1 MSQQNTVL
9 KNEQEELSH
18 NLNKLKEISNN
29 LNSVA
34 HQAFE
39 SYCDTLDA
47 EYKEKDEEYN
57 KYQEYLTSAYQ
68 QKQDYFLTEIDKLK
82 KSIEDLA
89 AMRASALEAQLKEK
103 EIKEQKEFYSLK
115 INENDLKDA
124 KILRDIEYKLSNPRV
139 LRMLIWQT
147 FYQKPM
153 TQLCNNIV
161 GTKVESGIY
170 KITNQIT
177 GLYYIG
183 QSTDIAERWKKHAKC
198 GLGIDTPASNKLYRD
213 MLDYGL
219 ENFTFEILEKCKAA
233 DLDSREKFYINLYQA
248 DKYGLNSKAGNN

>member
-1 MSQQNTVL
+1 MSQQNIAL
-9 KNEQEELSH
+9 KNEQEELSY

-39 SYCDTLDA
+39 SYCDTLDT
-47 EYKEKDEEYN
+47 EYREKDEEYN

-89 AMRASALEAQLKEK
+89 AMRASALEAQLREK

-115 INENDLKDA
+115 IPENDLKDA

-139 LRMLIWQT
+139 LRMLI
-147 FYQKPM
+147 
-153 TQLCNNIV
+153 
-161 GTKVESGIY
+161 
-170 KITNQIT
+170 
-177 GLYYIG
+177 
-183 QSTDIAERWKKHAKC
+183 
-198 GLGIDTPASNKLYRD
+198 
-213 MLDYGL
+213 
-219 ENFTFEILEKCKAA
+219 
-233 DLDSREKFYINLYQA
+233 
-248 DKYGLNSKAGNN
+248 

>member
-124 KILRDIEYKLSNPRV
+124 KILRDIEYKLFNPRV

-183 QSTDIAERWKKHAKC
+183 QSTDIAER
-198 GLGIDTPASNKLYRD
+198 
-213 MLDYGL
+213 
-219 ENFTFEILEKCKAA
+219 
-233 DLDSREKFYINLYQA
+233 
-248 DKYGLNSKAGNN
+248 